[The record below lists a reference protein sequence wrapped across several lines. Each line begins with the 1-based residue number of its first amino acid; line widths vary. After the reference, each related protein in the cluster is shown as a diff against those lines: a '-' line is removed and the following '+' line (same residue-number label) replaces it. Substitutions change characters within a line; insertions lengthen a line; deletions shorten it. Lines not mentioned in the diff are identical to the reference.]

1 VHEHFVLA
9 FQKLVPGSTVVSE
22 AWPKLGTTD
31 FTAHITKLISDKPD
45 ILICGVW
52 GGDYVAFYKQALR
65 YGLFEKMKVAT
76 TLAFGGQ
83 PHAIG
88 KDHPEGVLAGC
99 HANYFFT
106 FPGKGRW
113 PINDSFVERY
123 YKRWNEYPSFESD
136 GAYTALYLLKAAI
149 EKANLLAGGWPED
162 DAIIAM
168 LEGMGIDAPSGYTYI
183 RPDNH
188 QGYKD
193 AVIGMTMNDPK
204 YEFPVWDPKSI
215 ITIPIRDITAPPNW
229 PKPGT
234 SHNESTAAAN
244 WLKTTW
250 LT

>member
-1 VHEHFVLA
+1 MLA
-9 FQKLVPGSTVVSE
+9 FQKLVPGSSAVSE
-22 AWPKLGTTD
+22 AWPKLGATD
-31 FTAHITKLISDKPD
+31 FTPHITKLLSDQPEL
-45 ILICGVW
+45 LICGLW

-65 YGLFEKMKVAT
+65 YGLFDKMKVAT

-106 FPGKGRW
+106 HPAKGRW

-136 GAYTALYLLKAAI
+136 GAYTALYMLKAAV
-149 EKANLLAGGWPED
+149 EKANLLVGGWPED
-162 DAIIAM
+162 DVIIAM
-168 LEGMGIDAPSGYTYI
+168 LEGMGMDSPAGYIYI

-193 AVIGMTMNDPK
+193 TIIGMTKNDPK

-250 LT
+250 LA